1 MKNRLLKISLIG
13 KTNSGKSTFLNL
25 VVGEQISIINRKV
38 NTTQDIIKGIVNFNE
53 TQLIFFDSPGTN
65 VKKEKE
71 IKNKK
76 FQTHLYEVID
86 NTDLIMYFID
96 SNLKKFDHILY
107 EIKKISETKKKILII
122 FNKIDLINPKKIL
135 FLVKNL
141 KNYEYIDEFFYISA
155 KYNKG
160 IKDLKKYLISNS
172 LSKKWIYLDNEVS
185 NKDDIFITSECTR
198 NAVLTYIHKEIPYN
212 VIVKNDCFKT
222 LKNGDKK
229 IKQSIKI
236 KNPRYKS
243 ILLGKNGQTIK
254 KIRVKSQNEISKIF
268 DLKVHLYLKII

>member
-65 VKKEKE
+65 AKKEKE

-96 SNLKKFDHILY
+96 SNLKKFDHILS

-122 FNKIDLINPKKIL
+122 FNKIDLINPRKIL
-135 FLVKNL
+135 FLVKIL
-141 KNYEYIDEFFYISA
+141 KSYEYIDAFFYISA

-160 IKDLKKYLISNS
+160 IKDLKKYLISS
-172 LSKKWIYLDNEVS
+172 SILSKWIYSDNEIS

-212 VIVKNDCFKT
+212 VIIKNDCFKT

-268 DLKVHLYLKII
+268 NSKVHLYLKVI

>member
-1 MKNRLLKISLIG
+1 VKNRLLKISLIG

-65 VKKEKE
+65 AKKEKE

-96 SNLKKFDHILY
+96 SNLKKFDHILS

-122 FNKIDLINPKKIL
+122 FNKIDLINPRKIL
-135 FLVKNL
+135 FLVKIL
-141 KNYEYIDEFFYISA
+141 KSYEYIDAFFYISA

-172 LSKKWIYLDNEVS
+172 ILKKWIYSNNEIS
-185 NKDDIFITSECTR
+185 NKDDIFIASECTR

-222 LKNGDKK
+222 LKNDDKK

-236 KNPRYKS
+236 KNLRYKS

-268 DLKVHLYLKII
+268 NSKVHLYLKVI

>member
-1 MKNRLLKISLIG
+1 M
-13 KTNSGKSTFLNL
+13 
-25 VVGEQISIINRKV
+25 
-38 NTTQDIIKGIVNFNE
+38 
-53 TQLIFFDSPGTN
+53 
-65 VKKEKE
+65 
-71 IKNKK
+71 
-76 FQTHLYEVID
+76 
-86 NTDLIMYFID
+86 
-96 SNLKKFDHILY
+96 
-107 EIKKISETKKKILII
+107 
-122 FNKIDLINPKKIL
+122 INPKKIL
-135 FLVKNL
+135 FLVKIL
-141 KNYEYIDEFFYISA
+141 KNYAYIDDFFYISA

-172 LSKKWIYLDNEVS
+172 LLKKWIYLDNEIL

-212 VIVKNDCFKT
+212 VIIKNDCFKT

-268 DLKVHLYLKII
+268 NSKVHLYLKVI

>member
-1 MKNRLLKISLIG
+1 VKNRLLKISLIG

-65 VKKEKE
+65 AKKEKE

-96 SNLKKFDHILY
+96 SNLKKFDHILS

-122 FNKIDLINPKKIL
+122 FNKIDLINPRKIL
-135 FLVKNL
+135 FLVKIL
-141 KNYEYIDEFFYISA
+141 KSYEYIDAFFYISA

-160 IKDLKKYLISNS
+160 IKDLKKYLISS
-172 LSKKWIYLDNEVS
+172 SILSKWIYSDNEIS

-212 VIVKNDCFKT
+212 VIIKNDCFKT

-268 DLKVHLYLKII
+268 NSKVHLYLKVI

>member
-25 VVGEQISIINRKV
+25 VVGEKISIINRKV

-65 VKKEKE
+65 AKKEKE

-96 SNLKKFDHILY
+96 SNLKKFDHILS
-107 EIKKISETKKKILII
+107 EIKKISEKKKKILII
-122 FNKIDLINPKKIL
+122 FNKIDLINPRKIL
-135 FLVKNL
+135 FLVKIL
-141 KNYEYIDEFFYISA
+141 KSYEYIDAFFYISA

-160 IKDLKKYLISNS
+160 IKDLKKYLISS
-172 LSKKWIYLDNEVS
+172 SILSKWIYSDNEIS

-212 VIVKNDCFKT
+212 VIIKNDCFKT

-268 DLKVHLYLKII
+268 NSKVHLYLKVI

>member
-65 VKKEKE
+65 AKKEKE

-96 SNLKKFDHILY
+96 SNLKKFDHILS

-122 FNKIDLINPKKIL
+122 FNKIDLINPRKIL
-135 FLVKNL
+135 FLVKIL
-141 KNYEYIDEFFYISA
+141 KSYEYIDAFFYISA

-172 LSKKWIYLDNEVS
+172 ILKKWIYSNNEIS
-185 NKDDIFITSECTR
+185 NKDDIFIASECTR

-222 LKNGDKK
+222 LKNDDKK

-236 KNPRYKS
+236 KNLRYKS

-268 DLKVHLYLKII
+268 NSKVHLYLKVI

>member
-25 VVGEQISIINRKV
+25 VVGEKISIINRKV

-65 VKKEKE
+65 AKKEKE

-96 SNLKKFDHILY
+96 SNLKKFDHILS

-122 FNKIDLINPKKIL
+122 FNKIDLINPRKIL
-135 FLVKNL
+135 FLVKIL
-141 KNYEYIDEFFYISA
+141 KSYEYIDAFFYISA

-160 IKDLKKYLISNS
+160 IKDLKKYLISS
-172 LSKKWIYLDNEVS
+172 SILSKWIYSDNEIS

-212 VIVKNDCFKT
+212 VIIKNDCFKT

-268 DLKVHLYLKII
+268 NSKVHLYLKVI

>member
-38 NTTQDIIKGIVNFNE
+38 NTTKDIIKGIVNFNE

-65 VKKEKE
+65 AKKEKE

-96 SNLKKFDHILY
+96 SNLKKFDHILS

-122 FNKIDLINPKKIL
+122 FNKIDLINPRKIL
-135 FLVKNL
+135 FLVKIL
-141 KNYEYIDEFFYISA
+141 KSYEYIDAFFYISA

-172 LSKKWIYLDNEVS
+172 ILSKWIYSDNEIS

-212 VIVKNDCFKT
+212 VIIKNDCFKT

-268 DLKVHLYLKII
+268 NSKVHLYLKVI

>member
-96 SNLKKFDHILY
+96 SNLKKFDHILS

-141 KNYEYIDEFFYISA
+141 KNYEYIDDFFYISA